1 MTPRA
6 GHVEA
11 TVFVL
16 VAAAFT
22 NIYITQPILPLIER
36 EFAASTSV
44 VAWTL
49 SAVLL
54 GIALA
59 NLPFGWLADR
69 APLRPIILSG
79 ASAIA
84 LAGIVASL
92 TARIEVLIAARF
104 IQGAFIPA
112 LTTCLAAHLAR
123 TLERTRLNVAMGGY
137 VAATVLGGMLG
148 RLLGGYVHSAQTWR
162 HAFLSAALVV
172 VVAAV
177 AAARVLGSSA
187 PPPVSAQR
195 DAISFRALLTR
206 SELWRAYVCGL
217 VGQAVFSPVFT
228 YMPYRLAEARFG
240 LSTADTTLVY
250 LVYLVGIVMGPGA
263 GALANRWGSG
273 RTMVAATGVFALALA
288 LLTLPAVSAVV
299 VALVLVC
306 AGFFTLHAAAVALL
320 NRKLA
325 LGQGRANAFY
335 VLGYYCGAGLGVTWA
350 SYAYQSGGW
359 QLVIGFAMLL
369 LSVPLFAG
377 LREWHDERL
386 PKSPTAWR

>member
-1 MTPRA
+1 
-6 GHVEA
+6 
-11 TVFVL
+11 
-16 VAAAFT
+16 
-22 NIYITQPILPLIER
+22 
-36 EFAASTSV
+36 
-44 VAWTL
+44 
-49 SAVLL
+49 
-54 GIALA
+54 
-59 NLPFGWLADR
+59 
-69 APLRPIILSG
+69 
-79 ASAIA
+79 
-84 LAGIVASL
+84 
-92 TARIEVLIAARF
+92 
-104 IQGAFIPA
+104 
-112 LTTCLAAHLAR
+112 
-123 TLERTRLNVAMGGY
+123 
-137 VAATVLGGMLG
+137 
-148 RLLGGYVHSAQTWR
+148 
-162 HAFLSAALVV
+162 
-172 VVAAV
+172 
-177 AAARVLGSSA
+177 
-187 PPPVSAQR
+187 
-195 DAISFRALLTR
+195 
-206 SELWRAYVCGL
+206 
-217 VGQAVFSPVFT
+217 
-228 YMPYRLAEARFG
+228 MPYRLAEARFG